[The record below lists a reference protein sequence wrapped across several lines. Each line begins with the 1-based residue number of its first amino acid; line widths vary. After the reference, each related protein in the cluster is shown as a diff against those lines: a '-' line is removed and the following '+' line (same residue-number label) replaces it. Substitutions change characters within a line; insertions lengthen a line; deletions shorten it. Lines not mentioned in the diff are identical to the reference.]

1 MAWSWVTPSRWT
13 DPPPTPEGVPV
24 EVRLRMEDW
33 RNTDN
38 TVRPHSALGDLT

>member
-1 MAWSWVTPSRWT
+1 MAWSWVLEGGAPIRRRR
-13 DPPPTPEGVPV
+13 PEGVPV
-24 EVRLRMEDW
+24 EVRLLVEDW